1 MSTNPSSSND
11 HTPATPDA
19 PALGTLAWLDL
30 TVDNASQVRDF
41 YQSVLHWQP
50 INVPMRDSPAPGS
63 GPTYHDYG
71 MAPVTTPDAPVT
83 GVCHARG
90 PNTGLPAVWIPYFTV
105 ADVQQAVSAAQAAGG
120 SLIGEIRPMGSGKV
134 AFVRDPA
141 GATFAVCGA

>member
-1 MSTNPSSSND
+1 MSTAPSPAND
-11 HTPATPDA
+11 HTPAEPDA

-30 TVDNASQVRDF
+30 TVANAPQVRDF
-41 YQSVLHWQP
+41 YQSVLHWKP
-50 INVPMRDSPAPGS
+50 TNVPMRDSPTPGTA
-63 GPTYHDYG
+63 PTYHDYA
-71 MAPVTTPDAPVT
+71 MAPATTPDSPAT

-134 AFVRDPA
+134 TFVRDPS
-141 GATFAVCGA
+141 GATFAVCGG